1 MPDSVDT
8 PDQRPDEPRVT
19 VCTRIAVA
27 GRDAVLEMA
36 GEEQRT
42 LSDMLRILIS
52 EAVHARRIA
61 AARTSQQVTRK

>member
-1 MPDSVDT
+1 
-8 PDQRPDEPRVT
+8 
-19 VCTRIAVA
+19 
-27 GRDAVLEMA
+27 MA